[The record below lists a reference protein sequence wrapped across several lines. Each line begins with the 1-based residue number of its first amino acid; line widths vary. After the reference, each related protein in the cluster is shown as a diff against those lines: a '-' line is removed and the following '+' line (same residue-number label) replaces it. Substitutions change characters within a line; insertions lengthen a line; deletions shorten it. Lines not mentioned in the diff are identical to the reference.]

1 MKSRKSHQ
9 TNPTSRRT
17 PDRGNSKDTVPT
29 AVLYARVSTSEQ
41 EREGFSIPAQVQ
53 LLREYAQQHG
63 IDILEEF
70 IDIESAARAGRTAFG
85 QMMQFVAQHE
95 CGAILVEKTDRL
107 YRNIKDWVQVDELGV
122 DIHFVKENV
131 VVGPQSRSADK
142 FLHGIKVLM
151 AKNYVDN
158 LGEEVRKG
166 MLEKARQG
174 HWPSVA
180 PIGYVNSP
188 VTRRI
193 EPDPDRAPIV
203 AKLFEWYATGE
214 YSLKALT
221 TKAAAAGLTNRTSG
235 RPLVRAKIHQLLQN
249 PIYCGDFQW
258 LGQMYEGKHQPLISR
273 SLFAQVQDAFE
284 AANHPHETKRNH
296 AFVGL
301 ITCGRCGCAITAE
314 IKKGQYVYYHCTGYR
329 GACGNS
335 YIREEDLARLLG
347 DVVKQIHIP
356 AELADSVANVLRES
370 QTDKEKFVRTTT
382 LRLQQQQLLLRA
394 KLDRAYDDRLSGRI
408 SDELWSTKSAELEA
422 ELKRVRGEMARHER
436 ASHDYEATGL
446 KILEL
451 AQSAY
456 SLYVTR
462 DPHDQ
467 AKLVKTL
474 LSNCTFDRGSL
485 TPTYVKPFDLFV
497 EGAKSGDWLLG
508 LDSNQQ
514 PSG

>member
-1 MKSRKSHQ
+1 MKSRSRHQPRTAVSHQ
-9 TNPTSRRT
+9 TNAQRT
-17 PDRGNSKDTVPT
+17 PSAPT
-29 AVLYARVSTSEQ
+29 AVLYARVSTAEQ
-41 EREGFSIPAQVQ
+41 EREGFSIPAQVE
-53 LLREYAQQHG
+53 LLRNYAQQQG

-85 QMMQFVAQHE
+85 QMMQFVAQRE
-95 CGAILVEKTDRL
+95 CCAILVEKTDRL
-107 YRNIKDWVQVDELGV
+107 YRNIKDWVQIDELGA

-174 HWPSVA
+174 HWPTVA

-193 EPDPDRAPIV
+193 EPDPERAPIIT
-203 AKLFEWYATGE
+203 KLFEWYATGE

-221 TKAAAAGLTNRTSG
+221 AKAAAAGLTNRTSG
-235 RPLVRAKIHQLLQN
+235 KPLVKAKIHLLLQN

-258 LGQMYEGKHQPLISR
+258 LDRMYEGQHQPLVSR
-273 SLFAQVQDAFE
+273 SLFKAVQDAFE
-284 AANHPHETKRNH
+284 AANHPRETKRNH
-296 AFVGL
+296 AFVG
-301 ITCGRCGCAITAE
+301 IVTCGRCGCAYTAE
-314 IKKGQYVYYHCTGYR
+314 IKKGQYIYYHCTGYR

-335 YIREEDLARLLG
+335 WVREEELARLLENALR
-347 DVVKQIHIP
+347 QIQVP
-356 AELADSVANVLRES
+356 TGLAERAVEALRES
-370 QTDKEKFVRTTT
+370 QGDKEKFVRATTM
-382 LRLQQQQLLLRA
+382 RLQQQQLLIRA

-408 SDELWSTKSAELEA
+408 SDELWNTKSAELET
-422 ELKRVRGEMARHER
+422 ELQRVRGEMARHER
-436 ASHDYEATGL
+436 ASRDYETTGVQ
-446 KILEL
+446 ILEL

-456 SLYVTR
+456 SLYVTQNR
-462 DPHDQ
+462 HDQ

-474 LSNCTFDRGSL
+474 LSNCTIDLGSL
-485 TPTYVKPFDLFV
+485 TATYVKPFDLFAK
-497 EGAKSGDWLLG
+497 GAENGDWLLG

>member
-1 MKSRKSHQ
+1 MKSRSRHH
-9 TNPTSRRT
+9 TSAVPSRHTDASLT
-17 PDRGNSKDTVPT
+17 PSATT
-29 AVLYARVSTSEQ
+29 AVLYARVSTAEQ
-41 EREGFSIPAQVQ
+41 EREGFSIPAQVE
-53 LLREYAQQHG
+53 LLRNYAQQQG
-63 IDILEEF
+63 VDILEEF

-85 QMMQFVAQHE
+85 QMMQFVAQRQ
-95 CGAILVEKTDRL
+95 CRAILVEKTDRL
-107 YRNIKDWVQVDELGV
+107 YRNIKDWVQIDELGV

-193 EPDPDRAPIV
+193 EPDPERAPIIT
-203 AKLFEWYATGE
+203 KLFEWYATGE

-221 TKAAAAGLTNRTSG
+221 AKATAAGLTNRTSG
-235 RPLVRAKIHQLLQN
+235 KPLVRAKIHQLLQN

-258 LGQMYEGKHQPLISR
+258 LDRTYEGQHQPLVSR
-273 SLFAQVQDAFE
+273 SLFNAVQYAFE
-284 AANHPHETKRNH
+284 AANHPRHTKRQH
-296 AFVGL
+296 AFAGL
-301 ITCGRCGCAITAE
+301 VTCGRCGCAYTAE
-314 IKKGQYVYYHCTGYR
+314 IKKGQYIYYHCTGYH
-329 GACGNS
+329 GACGNTWV
-335 YIREEDLARLLG
+335 REEELARLLG
-347 DVVKQIHIP
+347 DAVQQIRVPP
-356 AELADSVANVLRES
+356 ALTDRAIAALRES
-370 QTDKEKFVRTTT
+370 QGDKEKFVRATTM
-382 LRLQQQQLLLRA
+382 RLQQQQLLMRA

-408 SDELWSTKSAELEA
+408 SDELWNTKSTELEE

-436 ASHDYEATGL
+436 ASRDYEATGVQ
-446 KILEL
+446 ILEL

-456 SLYVTR
+456 PLYVTQN
-462 DPHDQ
+462 PHDQ
-467 AKLVKTL
+467 AKLIKTL
-474 LSNCTFDRGSL
+474 LSNCAFDAGSL
-485 TPTYVKPFDLFV
+485 TATYVKPFDLFAN
-497 EGAKSGDWLLG
+497 GAKNGDWLLR

>member
-1 MKSRKSHQ
+1 MKSRSRHR
-9 TNPTSRRT
+9 TSAAASPHTDSNPAPSA
-17 PDRGNSKDTVPT
+17 PA
-29 AVLYARVSTSEQ
+29 AVLYARVSTAEQ
-41 EREGFSIPAQVQ
+41 EREGFSIPAQVE
-53 LLREYAQQHG
+53 LLRNYAQQQG

-85 QMMQFVAQHE
+85 QMMQFVARRK
-95 CGAILVEKTDRL
+95 CRAILVEKTDRL
-107 YRNIKDWVQVDELGV
+107 YRNIKDWVQIDELGV

-180 PIGYVNSP
+180 PIGYLNSP

-193 EPDPDRAPIV
+193 EPDPERAPIIT
-203 AKLFEWYATGE
+203 KLFEWYATGA

-221 TKAAAAGLTNRTSG
+221 AKAAAAGLTNRTSG
-235 RPLVRAKIHQLLQN
+235 KPLVRAKIHQLLQN
-249 PIYCGDFQW
+249 PIYCGDFEW
-258 LGQMYEGKHQPLISR
+258 LDRVYEGQHQPLISR
-273 SLFAQVQDAFE
+273 SLFKAVQDAFE
-284 AANHPHETKRNH
+284 ATNHPKQTKRQH

-301 ITCGRCGCAITAE
+301 VTCARCGCAYTAE
-314 IKKGQYVYYHCTGYR
+314 IKKGQYIYYHCTGYR
-329 GACGNS
+329 GACGNT
-335 YIREEDLARLLG
+335 YIREAELARLLG
-347 DVVKQIHIP
+347 EAVQQIRMP
-356 AELADSVANVLRES
+356 TGLADRAVAALRES
-370 QTDKEKFVRTTT
+370 QGDKEKFVRTTT
-382 LRLQQQQLLLRA
+382 MRLQQQQLLTRA

-408 SDELWSTKSAELEA
+408 SDELWNKKSAELEE
-422 ELKRVRGEMARHER
+422 ELQRVRGEMARHER
-436 ASHDYEATGL
+436 ASRDYEATGVQ
-446 KILEL
+446 ILEL

-462 DPHDQ
+462 NPHDQ
-467 AKLVKTL
+467 AQLVKKL

-485 TPTYVKPFDLFV
+485 TATYVKPFDLFAA
-497 EGAKSGDWLLG
+497 GAKNGDWLLG